1 MSIKKLFVT
10 PVYRHNT
17 TLFNKTDLEN
27 IKKILIS
34 ENEKDKVLKIYKNL
48 NDSVYLA

>member
-17 TLFNKTDLEN
+17 TKEAGDDEAQVIDEN
-27 IKKILIS
+27 FCT
-34 ENEKDKVLKIYKNL
+34 
-48 NDSVYLA
+48 A